1 MAEPYTIRVFVPDGD
16 PESVKIVELLNWTGV
31 GIAFPRAA
39 WPRVST
45 RPEFKRSGVYVLTG
59 TAEGT
64 RDDLPTVYEMLIVSP
79 LRASNEV

>member
-16 PESVKIVELLNWTGV
+16 PEGVKFVELLNWTGV

-39 WPRVST
+39 WPRVGGRS
-45 RPEFKRSGVYVLTG
+45 EFRRSGVYVLTG

-64 RDDLPTVYEMLIVSP
+64 SDGSA
-79 LRASNEV
+79 ASRSRWSGCSAR